1 MNSQITAPELR
12 VIDQDGKNLGV
23 LKREEA
29 LALAKPELGLDLIEI
44 SPLAKPPVAR
54 VMSYDK
60 HRYEMAKLA
69 KKERLAQ
76 KTGGLKHVQISAR
89 AATNDLMIKIRQLEK
104 FLAEG
109 NNVEIVMRLRGR
121 EKYNKD
127 WARQKLAE
135 FLKMITV
142 EYKPLNEPRFGGNG
156 MNMQISKK

>member
-1 MNSQITAPELR
+1 M
-12 VIDQDGKNLGV
+12 
-23 LKREEA
+23 KREEA